1 MELYVRSLSG
11 ATVVLKN
18 ISDSTTVSEL
28 KQKIFDKKAELSLPG
43 INSIEKL
50 NPILPI
56 SNNNPKR
63 FQMTSDF
70 NSRTLGDVGVRDR
83 TTIHVVGRVSGK
95 GGLRK
100 SRRSNRKNNRKSR
113 RSKSR
118 R

>member
-1 MELYVRSLSG
+1 MELYVKSLSG
-11 ATVVLKN
+11 TTVVLKN
-18 ISDSTTVSEL
+18 VSDSTTVSQL
-28 KQKIFDKKAELSLPG
+28 KQKIFDKKAELSLTG

-50 NPILPI
+50 NPVLPK
-56 SNNNPKR
+56 SDYNPKG

-83 TTIHVVGRVSGK
+83 TTIHVIGRLSGK

-100 SRRSNRKNNRKSR
+100 SRRSSRRNNRKT
-113 RSKSR
+113 KSR